1 MNKALDLLFEEG
13 LENVFKRHR
22 ILAMAT
28 REAAG
33 ALGLELFVADPGQRG
48 FSVTAI
54 KVPEGID
61 GKELT
66 RIMRVKYGVTIAGG
80 QGKITGKIIRI
91 GHLGYVGMF
100 DVITTI
106 SALEM
111 TLADLDY
118 KFETGAGI
126 TAAQKIFSE
135 NNYLDQ

>member
-1 MNKALDLLFEEG
+1 
-13 LENVFKRHR
+13 
-22 ILAMAT
+22 
-28 REAAG
+28 
-33 ALGLELFVADPGQRG
+33 
-48 FSVTAI
+48 
-54 KVPEGID
+54 
-61 GKELT
+61 
-66 RIMRVKYGVTIAGG
+66 MRVKYGVTIAGG
-80 QGKITGKIIRI
+80 QGKITGKILRI

-100 DVITTI
+100 DVITAI